1 MKKILLTLIAM
12 AFIVSNAVADDKVVS
27 PDTLPQ
33 AAKAFISSNF
43 AGANA
48 TYVEKDFDSYDVQ
61 LSNGVKID
69 FTRKGDWKK
78 VESMQ
83 APVPASVIPAPVADA
98 VAKAH
103 QQAAI
108 MEVEKERGNFEIK
121 LNNMMKLVVNPA
133 GQIIGQKMDD

>member
-1 MKKILLTLIAM
+1 MKKILTIIAM
-12 AFIVSNAVADDKVVS
+12 VFIVSNAIADDKVVS
-27 PDTLPQ
+27 PDTLPEP
-33 AAKAFISSNF
+33 AKAFIASNF

-48 TYVEKDFDSYDVQ
+48 TYVEKDFDSFDTQ

-78 VESMQ
+78 IESMQ
-83 APVPASVIPAPVADA
+83 APVPASVLPTPVSSA

-103 QQAAI
+103 PQAAI